1 MNEPIWT
8 TVNECQGVGEL
19 VSEEGWGPPLTLT
32 QSGSFI
38 WKNMGDEK
46 AEVMS
51 TFQGFKGFNLYTLN
65 SPPFLVKHLKIN
77 DLFQESW
84 INNR

>member
-1 MNEPIWT
+1 M
-8 TVNECQGVGEL
+8 
-19 VSEEGWGPPLTLT
+19 SEEGWGQPLTLT

-65 SPPFLVKHLKIN
+65 SPPFLFHGCSSVPGDDRLRHSLEHLG
-77 DLFQESW
+77 Q
-84 INNR
+84 RVGPG